1 MSKYL
6 VWRAKQ
12 ESEKPVV
19 IDGYTYLIVGVH
31 KERSKAAKEV
41 KDLQKQKFK
50 ATIRTMTYHDGSN
63 VFVVYQGPPT
73 KKVKIDYGILFAGA
87 RKITTR

>member
-1 MSKYL
+1 MSKFL
-6 VWRAKQ
+6 VWSAKKDK
-12 ESEKPVV
+12 EKPLV
-19 IDGYTYLIVGVH
+19 IGGYTYRIVAAY
-31 KERSKAAKEV
+31 KERSGAAKWV
-41 KDLQKQKFK
+41 KYLQKQKFK

-87 RKITTR
+87 KKA